1 MEKVVWL
8 SFLAGMATLAGALL
22 VLVSEGLVRVQKAL
36 AGLLGF
42 AAGVMIGV
50 VTLDLLPVAMAYGNV
65 TQVVAG
71 IATGILVMYMLDLL
85 AAGPWAESRQYG
97 SLAVLG
103 YLVAGSI
110 ALHDLPEGLA
120 IGVGYVAQRSLGW
133 TIALAVAIHN
143 IPEGMAIAAPLRAE
157 KVDAWT
163 VLLLV
168 SSIALVTPLGAIIG
182 WLMADLTRQLIGLLM
197 ALAAGAMIYVIR
209 FELVPSS
216 RNLNSGFASWGLF
229 WGIVAALLL
238 ERG

>member
-1 MEKVVWL
+1 MEKVIWL
-8 SFLAGMATLAGALL
+8 SFLAGVATLAGALL
-22 VLVSEGLVRVQKAL
+22 VLVGESLVRIQRAL
-36 AGLLGF
+36 PGLLGF

-50 VTLDLLPVAMAYGNV
+50 VTLDLLPAAMAYGNV
-65 TQVVAG
+65 GQIVTGITAG
-71 IATGILVMYMLDLL
+71 ILLMYMLDLL
-85 AAGPWAESRQYG
+85 AVGPWTESRQYS

-120 IGVGYVAQRSLGW
+120 IGVGYVAKQSLGW

-157 KVDAWT
+157 RVDAWM
-163 VLLLV
+163 VLGLV
-168 SSIALVTPLGAIIG
+168 GSIALVTPLGAIIG
-182 WLMADLTRQLIGLLM
+182 WLAVDLTRQLIGMLM

-216 RNLNSGFASWGLF
+216 WNLNPSLTSWGLLF
-229 WGIVAALLL
+229 GIVAALFL

>member
-1 MEKVVWL
+1 MEKVIWL
-8 SFLAGMATLAGALL
+8 SFLAGVATLAGALL
-22 VLVSEGLVRVQKAL
+22 VLVGESLVRIQRAL

-50 VTLDLLPVAMAYGNV
+50 VTLDLLPAAMAYGNV
-65 TQVVAG
+65 SQIVTGIAAG
-71 IATGILVMYMLDLL
+71 ILIMYMLDSL
-85 AAGPWAESRQYG
+85 AVGPWTESRQYS

-120 IGVGYVAQRSLGW
+120 IGVGYVAKQSLGW

-157 KVDAWT
+157 RVDPWM
-163 VLLLV
+163 VLGLV
-168 SSIALVTPLGAIIG
+168 GSIALVTPLGAIIG
-182 WLMADLTRQLIGLLM
+182 WLAVDLTRQLIGMLM

-216 RNLNSGFASWGLF
+216 WNLNPSLTSWGLLF
-229 WGIVAALLL
+229 GIVVALFL